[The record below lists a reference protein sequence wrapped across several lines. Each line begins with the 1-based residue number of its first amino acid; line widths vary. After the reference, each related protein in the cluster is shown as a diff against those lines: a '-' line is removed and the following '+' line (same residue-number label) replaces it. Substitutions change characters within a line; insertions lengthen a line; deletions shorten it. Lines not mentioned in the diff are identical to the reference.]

1 MTYTSGI
8 LTGFLLYGGG
18 EVQALASNAISN
30 AFVPLLNAF
39 FLPII
44 IVKKQWLSSEKNDF
58 VHYENDNMSKF

>member
-39 FLPII
+39 FLPI
-44 IVKKQWLSSEKNDF
+44 
-58 VHYENDNMSKF
+58 

>member
-18 EVQALASNAISN
+18 EMQALASNAISN

-39 FLPII
+39 F
-44 IVKKQWLSSEKNDF
+44 SNYNS
-58 VHYENDNMSKF
+58 